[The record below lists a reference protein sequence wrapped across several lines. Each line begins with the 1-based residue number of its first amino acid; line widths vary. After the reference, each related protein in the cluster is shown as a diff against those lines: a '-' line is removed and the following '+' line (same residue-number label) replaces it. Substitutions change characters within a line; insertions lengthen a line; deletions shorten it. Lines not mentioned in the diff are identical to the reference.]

1 MTAAVGLGTGG
12 GPQAAGPGQNRAD
25 NYDHNQATGEGGSFH
40 GRYFIQVGWKS
51 QDL

>member
-25 NYDHNQATGEGGSFH
+25 HYDHNQATGEGGSFH